1 MPETEDG
8 LQVLKFQGLAR
19 AVNELLIHLVHR
31 ATPRKE
37 QVAAQFQLEHRIL
50 ILEPAALLFFPR
62 QGKAQRAGIN
72 RCPPQ
77 SSCRSWPQSPSAAAP
92 AAPPIRGH

>member
-8 LQVLKFQGLAR
+8 LQVLKFQRLAR
-19 AVNELLIHLVHR
+19 AVNELLIHFVHR

-50 ILEPAALLFFPR
+50 ILKPAALLFFPR

-72 RCPPQ
+72 PPLAHRRQ
-77 SSCRSWPQSPSAAAP
+77 LANGRLSLQ
-92 AAPPIRGH
+92 